1 MGEPV
6 AVRSFSKI
14 NLGLRIGPPRADGF
28 HHLTTLFQTVALH
41 DVVTVHAEPAAA
53 TEITLESNDPRV
65 PRDARNTAFR
75 MVAAALAAM
84 SLTARVHVHLQKN
97 LPPQG
102 GMGAGSANA
111 AAALLGL
118 ERQIAEWPA
127 SGLHFEDRGEEPI
140 LPRKS
145 RERMGHPV
153 HGSPES
159 PVGHGSTK
167 RSLSGPERL
176 RLAESVGSD
185 VPMFLVGGTVYAHNR
200 GELVMP
206 YPDLPLM
213 PCVVVSPGVGSSTPL
228 AFRAWDE
235 HMARLG
241 AEAGQARLDESSRVY
256 ASALW
261 EAGLGPNGSAESVPA
276 ETLAALVRLGIA
288 NDFEEV
294 VFPQQPLLRTI
305 KDALALDG
313 RAVLAMLSGSG
324 SSLFGLYRSV
334 ADAEEAREKV
344 LALGGG
350 VRAFV
355 THTVT
360 RQEYWRKMFADS
372 RGG

>member
-41 DVVTVHAEPAAA
+41 DVVTVHAEPAAV

-75 MVAAALAAM
+75 MVAAALEVM
-84 SLTARVHVHLQKN
+84 RLTARVHVHLEKN
-97 LPPQG
+97 LSPQG

-118 ERQIAEWPA
+118 ERQIAGWP
-127 SGLHFEDRGEEPI
+127 SGLSFEDRGEEPT
-140 LPRKS
+140 PSRES
-145 RERMGHPV
+145 RERMGYAVP
-153 HGSPES
+153 GFPKS
-159 PVGHGSTK
+159 PVGHGSTQ

-176 RLAESVGSD
+176 RLAEAVGSD
-185 VPMFLVGGTVYAHNR
+185 VPVFLLGGTVYAHNR
-200 GELVMP
+200 GELVVP
-206 YPDLPLM
+206 YPDLPSM

-235 HMARLG
+235 RIARLG
-241 AEAGQARLDESSRVY
+241 AEAGQARLDELSRVY
-256 ASALW
+256 ASAFW
-261 EAGLGPNGSAESVPA
+261 EAGLGGGELAGDVGSD
-276 ETLAALVRLGIA
+276 TLAALVRMGIA

-305 KDALALDG
+305 KDVLALDG

-324 SSLFGLYRSV
+324 SSLFGLYRSA

-344 LALGGG
+344 LGLGGG

-360 RQEYWRKMFADS
+360 REEYWGTMF
-372 RGG
+372 GG